1 MGRSRTPALP
11 IAAPACQCSS
21 CNSAPAAESD
31 QQAQGEQN
39 AGSGA
44 PNDTAKSAKMI
55 DKQVNSGAAEQ
66 AETHQTPSQSAKLRD
81 GNEGQNQSA
90 NNEKIPG
97 RPNGRTTEMKESEQS
112 SLDLTTGMFITE
124 EKRNSTNRML
134 RREEFPHV
142 LLPPSA
148 SRRRPCCRLGRPS
161 DLPVGLISRAHAPPL
176 FGDPSTSRD
185 FWVDVDK

>member
-1 MGRSRTPALP
+1 MT
-11 IAAPACQCSS
+11 
-21 CNSAPAAESD
+21 
-31 QQAQGEQN
+31 
-39 AGSGA
+39 
-44 PNDTAKSAKMI
+44 

-66 AETHQTPSQSAKLRD
+66 AEAHQTPSQSAKLRD

-161 DLPVGLISRAHAPPL
+161 DLPVGLISRANAPPL
-176 FGDPSTSRD
+176 LGTRALAATFGSRSTSSRIGAGHQTRASGCIGPIWRVLAARCERKPYALSPR
-185 FWVDVDK
+185 FHRTPLRFSWLAIT